1 MESKCDSSD
10 DEGEAKRTSQHE
22 EKGTGG
28 ASVDLRY
35 DGFEATTTA
44 MTVEMDSIGLLEF
57 WRNALPSHC
66 LSLLS
71 PLATFRFPN
80 SKPSTSEI
88 IRLTT
93 EYFYE
98 EDDLSDTICSYIT
111 SSSNLEPFR
120 VAFSNATSTSSP
132 PEFSLECHS
141 IYTDYLN
148 LMESTL
154 SSFISTLNLSM
165 SEYISLLSQTSGES
179 GLESGE
185 TIATGFTTLTKFENY
200 VEMVRM
206 YIEVRQGVTGNEL
219 A

>member
-10 DEGEAKRTSQHE
+10 DECEAKRTSQHE

-28 ASVDLRY
+28 ASVD
-35 DGFEATTTA
+35 
-44 MTVEMDSIGLLEF
+44 
-57 WRNALPSHC
+57 P
-66 LSLLS
+66 
-71 PLATFRFPN
+71 
-80 SKPSTSEI
+80 SEI

-206 YIEVRQGVTGNEL
+206 YIEMGVEPMFVPPLVGEDGRFEFE
-219 A
+219 